1 MSSSIGDFR
10 HEHPPLRPARCL
22 AVAAVNLDMLGTGEH
37 HQVVERVGI
46 AAVFEPNAM
55 MDFKPAR
62 FAGQFGAVSR
72 PPKGSTSSR
81 RP

>member
-1 MSSSIGDFR
+1 MTVRLSDNLSHQRAPCG
-10 HEHPPLRPARCL
+10 PARCL

-37 HQVVERVGI
+37 HQVVERVRI
-46 AAVFEPNAM
+46 AAVFEPHAM

-72 PPKGSTSSR
+72 PP
-81 RP
+81 

>member
-22 AVAAVNLDMLGTGEH
+22 AVAAVNLDMLGTRENH
-37 HQVVERVGI
+37 KVVERVRI
-46 AAVFEPNAM
+46 AAVFELHPV
-55 MDFKPAR
+55 MDFEPAR
-62 FAGQFGAVSR
+62 SPGQIGAISR
-72 PPKGSTSSR
+72 TPKGSPPRR